1 VVGAIVG
8 VGIFFTPSRVA
19 ALAGSGELAL
29 WTWVAGGAV
38 AMLGALTLA
47 ELGGMYPKTGGQ
59 YDILRDA
66 YGPGVGFTYVF
77 CNCTAVQ
84 TGAIAIIAL
93 VCVQNAAV
101 SWLGHSIDAGPTAVL
116 AGILIVALA
125 AANAVGVRWGAR
137 IQNVTVYAKMLV
149 LLAVVAAAA
158 FLVVPETP
166 TAVALTSA
174 PSTEGNVLAIVFA
187 ALVPALFSFG
197 GWQQAL
203 WMGGEV
209 RRPERNVPLA
219 IIVGV
224 AIVVVVYVA
233 TNWAYLRLLG
243 HDGVASSQA
252 LAADAAAVIYGDAGR
267 RGIAAAVAVSALGVL
282 NAQLLTGP
290 RLVLALARDGRFFAP
305 FARVH
310 AGRGTPIPAIGL
322 MAAVALA
329 LLFAAGQD
337 GIDRLLTGV
346 VFVDGVFFALTGLAP
361 LLLGRLKP
369 RSQRPIRAPG
379 YPVVPLVFVAAEIG
393 IVIGAYMDPDVRDAA
408 LIGAAWIAGAL
419 ALYVLRFR
427 NRDSIAASERDS
439 R

>member
-1 VVGAIVG
+1 MVVGAIVG

-29 WTWVAGGAV
+29 WTWAVGGLVAV
-38 AMLGALTLA
+38 LGALTLA

-93 VCVQNAAV
+93 VCVQNATV
-101 SWLGHSIDAGPTAVL
+101 LFLGDSLAAGPTAGL
-116 AGILIVALA
+116 AAGTIVALA
-125 AANAVGVRWGAR
+125 VANAVGVRWGAS
-137 IQNVTVYAKMLV
+137 IQNVTVFAKLLA

-158 FLVVPETP
+158 LLDLPEAP
-166 TAVALTSA
+166 LESPVDSA
-174 PSTEGNVLAIVFA
+174 PEPASGLGLLAIVFA

-209 RRPERNVPLA
+209 RRPERWVPLA

-224 AIVVVVYVA
+224 CIVVVVYLA

-243 HDGVASSQA
+243 HGGVASSQA

-305 FARVH
+305 FSQVH
-310 AGRGTPIPAIGL
+310 AGRGTPIPAIML
-322 MAAVALA
+322 MAGVALV
-329 LLFAAGQD
+329 LLFAAGRD

-361 LLLGRLKP
+361 LLLGKLKP
-369 RSQRPIRAPG
+369 RAQRPIRAPG
-379 YPVVPLVFVAAEIG
+379 YPLVPLVFVAAEIG
-393 IVIGAYMDPDVRDAA
+393 IVIGAYMDPQVREAA
-408 LIGAAWIAGAL
+408 VIGALWILGAV

-427 NRDSIAASERDS
+427 RA
-439 R
+439 